1 MTKNNKMTLQL
12 WVATLLVV
20 SGIILLFAGFAVKP
34 LGEIHNSIL
43 IAFGEMSTFAGGLFG
58 VDYSY
63 RYKQFRDKDRDNG
76 KENGE

>member
-1 MTKNNKMTLQL
+1 MTLQL

-20 SGIILLFAGFAVKP
+20 SGIILLFAGFMVKP
-34 LGEIHNSIL
+34 MGEIHNSIL

-76 KENGE
+76 KEDGE